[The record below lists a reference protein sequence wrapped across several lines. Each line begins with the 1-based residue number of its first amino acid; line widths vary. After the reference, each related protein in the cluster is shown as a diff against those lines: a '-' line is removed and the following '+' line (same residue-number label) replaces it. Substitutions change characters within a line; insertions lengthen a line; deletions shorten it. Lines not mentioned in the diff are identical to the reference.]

1 MATGARSGGLRA
13 IDGKRLSVLQVS
25 TRAQAGGAERVAL
38 SIHEG
43 LQRRGHHATLV
54 VGERNLDGRGIV
66 GLPRFGRRARAVPT
80 RLRMGRALTPFVG
93 KVKGARLMRDSLV
106 RPGAVRRRIDLSR
119 GRESFEYPGSRRL
132 LDLTLGRPDVVHCHN
147 LHGGYFDLRYLKELS
162 AAVPLALTL
171 HDEWTYTGHCGGT
184 LGCER
189 WRIGCG
195 SCPDLTI
202 YPALMK
208 DGTAANLRAKAE
220 IYRDSRFH
228 VSVPSDWLL
237 ARAMDSILAEGAVS
251 WRVIRN
257 GVDLAVFRPGDQAE
271 ARRSL
276 DLPLD
281 AHVLLFSAFFGRQ
294 NRFKDHSTAIRAAG
308 AVAAEVR
315 PRRTILVM
323 LGDDG
328 ASETDGDLEV
338 RTLPF
343 EPDPERVATLY
354 RAADVLLHAAFA
366 EVAGLVV
373 IEAMASGLPVIAT
386 AVGGLPES
394 VRSMQGAPGAWDG
407 AGFPESEATGVLVP
421 PGDADGMA
429 RAARWLLADLELRL
443 MLGQQAQREAERRF
457 DMSRMLDAVEQWYR
471 DMIG

>member
-1 MATGARSGGLRA
+1 MATGARSSGLRA
-13 IDGKRLSVLQVS
+13 IDHEPLSILQVS

-43 LQRRGHHATLV
+43 LQRRGHDATLA
-54 VGERNLDGRGIV
+54 VGERNLDGPGIV
-66 GLPRFGRRARAVPT
+66 ALPAFGRRARAVST
-80 RLRMGRALTPFVG
+80 RLRLARSLTPYVG
-93 KVKGARLMRDSLV
+93 KVKGARLLRDSLEG
-106 RPGAVRRRIDLSR
+106 PGAVRRRFDVRR
-119 GRESFEYPGSRRL
+119 GRETFEFPGSRRL
-132 LDLTLGRPDVVHCHN
+132 FDLAPGRPDVVHCHN

-195 SCPDLTI
+195 ACPDLTI

-208 DGTAANLRAKAE
+208 DGTAANLRAKAA
-220 IYRDSRFH
+220 IYQESRFH

-237 ARAMDSILAEGAVS
+237 ARARDSILMEGAVS

-257 GVDLAVFRPGDQAE
+257 GVDLSVFRPGDQAE

-276 DLPLD
+276 ELPPD

-294 NRFKDHSTAIRAAG
+294 NRFKDHATAIRAAG
-308 AVAAEVR
+308 AVATEMR

-323 LGDDG
+323 LGGDG
-328 ASETDGDLEV
+328 ASEMDGDLEI

-343 EPDPERVATLY
+343 EPDPERVASLY

-373 IEAMASGLPVIAT
+373 IEAMASGLPVVAT

-394 VRSMQGAPGAWDG
+394 VKSMQGAVGAWDG
-407 AGFPESEATGVLVP
+407 AAHPPDQSTGVLVA

-429 RAARWLLADLELRL
+429 RATMWLLVDLELRS
-443 MLGQQAQREAERRF
+443 MLGQEARRQAERHF
-457 DMSRMLDAVEQWYR
+457 DMECQLDAVEHWYR
-471 DMIG
+471 EMIG